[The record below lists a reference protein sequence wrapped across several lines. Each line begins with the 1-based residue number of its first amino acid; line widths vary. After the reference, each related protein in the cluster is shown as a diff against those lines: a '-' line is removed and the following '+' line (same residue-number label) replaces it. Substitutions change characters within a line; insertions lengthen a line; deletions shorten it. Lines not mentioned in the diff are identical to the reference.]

1 MKLTKTFHQKINN
14 QTLLIEFSIEAN
26 EEFSELTNKEEIDLD
41 FESIEVISCIN
52 EEYHEDVELDDI
64 KEIIEEWVDKNYKK
78 LSREA
83 KSEFE

>member
-1 MKLTKTFHQKINN
+1 MKLTKTFYQKINN
-14 QTLLIEFSIEAN
+14 QTLLIEFSIDAN

-41 FESIEVISCIN
+41 FDSIELVSCVD

>member
-1 MKLTKTFHQKINN
+1 MRLTKTFYQKINN
-14 QTLLIEFSIEAN
+14 QTLLIEFSIDAN

-41 FESIEVISCIN
+41 FESIELVSCVD
-52 EEYHEDVELDDI
+52 EEYHEDIELDDI
-64 KEIIEEWVDKNYKK
+64 QEIIEEWVDKNYKK

>member
-1 MKLTKTFHQKINN
+1 MRLTKTFYQKINN
-14 QTLLIEFSIEAN
+14 QTLLIEFSIDAN

-41 FESIEVISCIN
+41 FDSIELVSCVD